1 MSQAVS
7 ATTTDTDTR
16 SNSAFAGLACNVRDN
31 VRENAGQI
39 VKAARG
45 ALVQAGHNGNAFFQ
59 ELVSTGQAVR
69 TGAGGKSARTAN
81 AGGFDWQAWL
91 ASTLGLPTRKD
102 IDSLNR
108 KLDRISRK
116 VNKLAREQQ
125 A

>member
-1 MSQAVS
+1 MNQAVS
-7 ATTTDTDTR
+7 DSTINTDTDTS
-16 SNSAFAGLACNVRDN
+16 SNSAFAGLACNVR
-31 VRENAGQI
+31 ENAGQI
-39 VKAARG
+39 AKAARG
-45 ALVQAGHNGNAFFQ
+45 ALLQAGHNGNAFFQ

-69 TGAGGKSARTAN
+69 TSTTSKTAHAGS
-81 AGGFDWQAWL
+81 FDWQAWL

-102 IDSLNR
+102 IDSLNK